1 MRHPQADAQ
10 AAEGPELLNIYKL
23 SRLIKREQNDLYNS
37 LRSIYEDSLFVSE
50 IGRQV
55 VQDGPIFQR
64 HHMYLTTRHG
74 ISYCHQLKLQR
85 TFKEQNAGLW

>member
-10 AAEGPELLNIYKL
+10 VAEGPELLNIYKL

-55 VQDGPIFQR
+55 AQDGPIFQR
-64 HHMYLTTRHG
+64 HHMYLNARHG
-74 ISYCHQLKLQR
+74 IY
-85 TFKEQNAGLW
+85 FVIG

>member
-1 MRHPQADAQ
+1 MRYPQADAQ

-55 VQDGPIFQR
+55 
-64 HHMYLTTRHG
+64 
-74 ISYCHQLKLQR
+74 
-85 TFKEQNAGLW
+85 E